1 MKILNKVSKIINK
14 STVFW
19 LLLSI
24 SLIALSRYALIP
36 ASITEVLGFISGAL
50 CVWLIVKQNIWN
62 WPVGIINAVMF
73 IVLFYQSQLYA
84 DMALQF
90 IYIILGVFGWYW
102 WLRGGDNNSA
112 LKIQSIGKVHAL
124 VLLTISVI
132 ATIAMRSYLVS
143 IGDSAPT
150 LDALTT
156 VMSLSAQ
163 YMLTRKFIE
172 NWVVWIAADVIYIG
186 LYTYRELYLTSILY
200 AVFLSLCIS
209 GLIAWHKSRTQRS
222 NLINSKEAES

>member
-132 ATIAMRSYLVS
+132 ATIAMRNYLVS

-186 LYTYRELYLTSILY
+186 LYTSRELYLTSILY

-209 GLIAWHKSRTQRS
+209 GLIAWYKSRTQQS